1 MFTRILTA
9 VERREI
15 ERWLRADGAKE
26 RQIRVTATRGRKF
39 MPQIKKDLALLERFL
54 AAYQRTTKTKTPS

>member
-26 RQIRVTATRGRKF
+26 RQIRVIATRGRKF